1 MLELPAELTHAQ
13 AGACLQGLVQ
23 GLRDQPEPQ
32 VLLNAAALTR
42 FDSSALAVLLEL
54 RRECLVRGKTLAL
67 QATPTRLADLA
78 HLYGIDSL
86 LLSPSADP
94 VK

>member
-13 AGACLQGLVQ
+13 AGACLRHLVQ
-23 GLRDQPEPQ
+23 GLRQQPEPQ
-32 VLLNAAALTR
+32 VQLNAAALTR

-54 RRECLVRGKTLAL
+54 RRECLALGKTLAM

-78 HLYGIDSL
+78 HLYGIDTL
-86 LLSPSADP
+86 LLSPAVDT